1 MANNRQRYGFRPYR
15 SSYGKLF
22 SEDFLV
28 ATAYQANPGSAGA
41 VDLNVGDPVVMAN
54 DGTVALAAA
63 GGVCWG
69 IITSVVQWWDSGNG
83 WVSRL
88 GNKIPGGTAWGTVLD
103 RASIVKVQRVDG
115 IQFEVDCDDAVTAT
129 TRAAYQ
135 ALVGENCDLS
145 YAGIDTTNLK
155 AYPMLDISAH
165 TASTAGWRIVKISD
179 SAENVDFSG
188 SYVKLIVECNEVQT
202 PPAQTAG
209 I

>member
-1 MANNRQRYGFRPYR
+1 MANNRHRYGFRPYR
-15 SSYGKLF
+15 ATSGHQYA
-22 SEDFLV
+22 EDMLV
-28 ATAYQANPGSAGA
+28 ASAYQANPGSAGA

-69 IITSVVQWWDSGNG
+69 VIVEIVQWWDAANSLIQKWGH
-83 WVSRL
+83 
-88 GNKIPGGTAWGTVLD
+88 KIPGATTWGTLLD

-135 ALVGENCDLS
+135 ALVGENCDLTYS
-145 YAGIDTTNLK
+145 GIDTTNYRSE
-155 AYPMLDISAH
+155 AMLDISTH
-165 TASTAGWRIVKISD
+165 TASTAGWRIIRISD
-179 SAENVDFSG
+179 SAENVDYSG